1 MPKGDGPRL
10 RIDSTVSR
18 DLQPWKCDEP
28 GTSVRCRGHH
38 LPFELPRPQESQIPR
53 CMHPRPAAAH
63 RLRSEPSV
71 RVQSIAEH
79 LELRGHA
86 RREGAAARSAATLPA
101 GVHNRLHARPCITP
115 ASVGRE
121 GTAPLKIGD
130 TTDGDG
136 RCDTSSATVLLT
148 QSTSRT
154 QLLAPSGPYPQPHHN
169 VQYHVLSRNPAGL
182 CCRALPMWPLCVGR
196 PHRAHLMHTSHIQ
209 QCCMLVAR
217 L

>member
-1 MPKGDGPRL
+1 MPTTRPKPHAP
-10 RIDSTVSR
+10 V
-18 DLQPWKCDEP
+18 
-28 GTSVRCRGHH
+28 HM
-38 LPFELPRPQESQIPR
+38 PFQQ
-53 CMHPRPAAAH
+53 
-63 RLRSEPSV
+63 V
-71 RVQSIAEH
+71 
-79 LELRGHA
+79 A
-86 RREGAAARSAATLPA
+86 RTLPA

-115 ASVGRE
+115 ARCVGRE

-136 RCDTSSATVLLT
+136 RCDTFSATVLLT

-196 PHRAHLMHTSHIQ
+196 PHRAHLMHTSHTQ
-209 QCCMLVAR
+209 PLAPSGPNPQPHDNVQYHVLSRRLV